1 MLLSLFYPVWK
12 RHFEQAS
19 SSYDTGLHWNDLTTL
34 CLSEALLVLTPKHRR
49 ICLPLSQK
57 HTDLDLQILNDIVHL
72 DIRLV
77 PPERILEMSSYC
89 INTLK
94 AEDNLVQLACFLC

>member
-1 MLLSLFYPVWK
+1 
-12 RHFEQAS
+12 
-19 SSYDTGLHWNDLTTL
+19 
-34 CLSEALLVLTPKHRR
+34 LTPKHRR